1 MQGKGGIQRKIIH
14 FTCKIKTLFAYL
26 EKLLYLCADFWKKCT
41 SFVRFG
47 QENRITYRKP
57 SKQSMTHE
65 QFTQIYLPFS
75 GKMYALAYN
84 LLRNRDEARD
94 CVQDV
99 YSELWVKRD
108 TIEPDK
114 PPLPFVLT
122 MVRNNCLDR
131 LKSRSAQAD
140 DETLETLLDHNTEN
154 QIEAASDLNAV
165 IQLIDKLPSDQQI
178 ILRLRTIDG
187 LEIEQIQEL
196 THFSRE
202 NIYTLLSRARKT
214 LKELTAKL

>member
-1 MQGKGGIQRKIIH
+1 
-14 FTCKIKTLFAYL
+14 
-26 EKLLYLCADFWKKCT
+26 
-41 SFVRFG
+41 
-47 QENRITYRKP
+47 
-57 SKQSMTHE
+57 MTHE

-99 YSELWVKRD
+99 YAELWNKRD

-114 PPLPFVLT
+114 PPLALVLT

-131 LKSRSAQAD
+131 LKSRSTKAD
-140 DETLETLLDHNTEN
+140 DEILETLATNNTEN
-154 QIEAASDLNAV
+154 QIDAASDLNAV
-165 IQLIDKLPSDQQI
+165 IQLIDKLPRDQQLV
-178 ILRLRTIDG
+178 LRLRTIDG